1 MFSNMKKLA
10 LVAMLATS
18 SVTSAVAADLP
29 AGMYGKAAPSAVYN
43 WGGFYL
49 GGDVGGA
56 FTGPTATSNF
66 VQTNGA
72 TTTTTVNQSSP
83 AGVLAGGV
91 HAGYNFQV
99 SPQWVIG
106 IEGDWQALGKSGTC
120 GSIFQGDPCIDGPAN
135 DRGIITTNTSIN
147 SMGSVRGR
155 LGLAFDNVMLY
166 GTGGAAFA
174 NVSNTVGLRCLDDGC
189 GSSTTH
195 FSIVTPTSAT
205 KTGWVAG
212 VGAEWHVIGNW
223 IARGEWLHYDLGNIS
238 TGISALN
245 VGTCDCTASANQKLH
260 YDVMRLGFNYKF
272 GY

>member
-1 MFSNMKKLA
+1 
-10 LVAMLATS
+10 ML
-18 SVTSAVAADLP
+18 
-29 AGMYGKAAPSAVYN
+29 
-43 WGGFYL
+43 
-49 GGDVGGA
+49 
-56 FTGPTATSNF
+56 
-66 VQTNGA
+66 
-72 TTTTTVNQSSP
+72 
-83 AGVLAGGV
+83 
-91 HAGYNFQV
+91 
-99 SPQWVIG
+99 G

-120 GSIFQGDPCIDGPAN
+120 GSIDPAKSVCRQLAAN
-135 DRGIITTNTSIN
+135 NDCGIITTNTSIN

-155 LGLAFDNVMLY
+155 LGLTFDNVMLY

-238 TGISALN
+238 SWNLGAERGYLRLHGIRQPKAALRR
-245 VGTCDCTASANQKLH
+245 DAP
-260 YDVMRLGFNYKF
+260 RL
-272 GY
+272 

>member
-1 MFSNMKKLA
+1 MFSNMRKVA
-10 LVAMLATS
+10 LVAALATV
-18 SVTSAVAADLP
+18 SVASAVAADLP

-49 GGDVGGA
+49 GGDIGGA

-66 VQTNGA
+66 VQNG
-72 TTTTTVNQSSP
+72 TSQTVGQSTP
-83 AGVLAGGV
+83 AGLLAAGV

-99 SPQWVIG
+99 SPQWVLG

-120 GSIFQGDPCIDGPAN
+120 GAMDPTRPCVDSPAN
-135 DRGIITTNTSIN
+135 IDGIITTNTSIN
-147 SMGSVRGR
+147 SVGSVRGR
-155 LGLAFDNVMLY
+155 LGVTFNDVMLY

-189 GSSTTH
+189 GPTDRTKLAV
-195 FSIVTPTSAT
+195 VTPTSTT

-212 VGAEWHVIGNW
+212 AGAEWHVIGNW
-223 IARGEWLHYDLGNIS
+223 IARGEWLHYDLGSIS
-238 TGISALN
+238 SEMSALN
-245 VGTCDCTASANQKLH
+245 VGTCNCSASVSQKLH
-260 YDVMRLGFNYKF
+260 YDVLRVGFNYKF